1 MTTTASAPKSRSKV
15 VWLIVAAVLA
25 PVVMLLCVCIFGI
38 VVGFFWG

>member
-1 MTTTASAPKSRSKV
+1 MKTAGAPTGSSKV

-25 PVVMLLCVCIFGI
+25 PIVMLLCVCIFGI

>member
-1 MTTTASAPKSRSKV
+1 MTTTGAPTGRSKL

-25 PVVMLLCVCIFGI
+25 PIVMLLCVCIFGI